1 MVVSRSL
8 IGLLTVCLVNAQL
21 VFAPAA
27 QAAMVSTDTLI
38 TETERAG
45 QEAAILNALAQDR
58 AREVLARQGI
68 SLAQVEQRLQR
79 LSHAEIRQLADR
91 TNNLEAGE
99 GALEVVLVVFLVLIL
114 LDLLGTTDIFPNI

>member
-1 MVVSRSL
+1 MVLSRSL
-8 IGLLTVCLVNAQL
+8 IGLLTVCLVNAQVVL
-21 VFAPAA
+21 TPAH
-27 QAAMVSTDTLI
+27 AAMVSTDTLI

-58 AREVLARQGI
+58 AREVLARQGV

-91 TNNLEAGE
+91 ANSLEAGE
-99 GALEVVLVVFLVLIL
+99 GALEVVLVVFLILIL